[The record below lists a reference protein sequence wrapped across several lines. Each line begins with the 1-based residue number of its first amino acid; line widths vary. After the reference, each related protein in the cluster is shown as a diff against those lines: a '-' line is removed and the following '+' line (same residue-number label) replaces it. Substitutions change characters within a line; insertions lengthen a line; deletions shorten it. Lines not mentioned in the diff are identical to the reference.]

1 MGRIADQLADQLVLT
16 SDNPRTEEPLEIIR
30 EISSGVTSMN
40 YLIEPDRRAAIRLAV
55 SMARKG
61 DLVLV
66 AGKGH
71 ESVQVIGTEVRPF
84 DDLRV
89 TKEVLSG
96 LIRKLRKSS

>member
-1 MGRIADQLADQLVLT
+1 M
-16 SDNPRTEEPLEIIR
+16 
-30 EISSGVTSMN
+30 TSMN